1 MVLPIV
7 KGFTCSLFTS
17 HPFVLFTSSGLKL
30 GSTFITLGAAVERST
45 LELAEWLKLAGVPPY
60 DICAVANRVDEAITS
75 TGANRAFAN
84 RGVLPFIVV
93 LVV

>member
-1 MVLPIV
+1 M
-7 KGFTCSLFTS
+7 
-17 HPFVLFTSSGLKL
+17 LFTSSGLKL
-30 GSTFITLGAAVERST
+30 GRTFITLGAATERSA

-60 DICAVANRVDEAITS
+60 DICAVANRVDEATS
-75 TGANRAFAN
+75 IGANRAFTN